1 MRIDRYLPHRNL
13 VTEHLYEGSGPDGD
27 NFQTLTVPRA
37 LIVDKVMIVRDKD
50 GVETTSTCQVAVPLN
65 YLCTPGSEITLW
77 AGTEHERRTKVI
89 AAARA
94 EYSAATP
101 NHATLYCE

>member
-27 NFQTLTVPRA
+27 NFKTLTVPSA

-50 GVETTSTCQVAVPLN
+50 GVEATSTCQVAVPLN
-65 YLCTPGSEITLW
+65 YLCTAGSEITVW
-77 AGTEHERRTKVI
+77 AGTDQERRTKVI
-89 AAARA
+89 TAARA